1 MIELLENLGG
11 GLALSLIVVLAAGAV
26 VMTALFGV
34 AAVVV
39 LARFA
44 ALAERPLPIAGS
56 LLVWSGVV
64 TVVALD
70 LATAGLLQ
78 DSVGVRSAALRTVLG
93 TLAAVALFSGGV
105 RVALR
110 RVKEDTLGWVALA
123 CAVLGLSVAA
133 GHGLDYRSVKNVVAI
148 SAIEE
153 VNIGFSIV
161 ARALSVGLEP
171 AVREMVRLLTPRA
184 ADALQTA

>member
-56 LLVWSGVV
+56 LLVWSAVV

-70 LATAGLLQ
+70 VATAGLLQ

-93 TLAAVALFSGGV
+93 PGAFVDWPCGRATRAAAISSAFVSISVRRSRHARITASMISGKPGMLPRRSGG
-105 RVALR
+105 
-110 RVKEDTLGWVALA
+110 K
-123 CAVLGLSVAA
+123 
-133 GHGLDYRSVKNVVAI
+133 
-148 SAIEE
+148 
-153 VNIGFSIV
+153 
-161 ARALSVGLEP
+161 
-171 AVREMVRLLTPRA
+171 
-184 ADALQTA
+184 